1 MAKHFCGHPCI
12 FRRAWERCGLLALLA
27 YIEIPVEVAESFTGY
42 RHDAETTG
50 LAEGAFEVLHAT
62 RPASAQKSFLQR
74 LFGK

>member
-1 MAKHFCGHPCI
+1 
-12 FRRAWERCGLLALLA
+12 
-27 YIEIPVEVAESFTGY
+27 VEVAESFTGY